1 MKSTLAPGISY
12 RLQTQVHS
20 HQLVPALFPD
30 SPLIASMP
38 RVLATA
44 WLVALMEHACILAL
58 EPHLDAGE
66 ASVGTSIDLKHLAAT
81 PEAIRI
87 TVEARCVEVHKR
99 RSVWAI
105 VAHDEVDEIGRAT
118 HERMVVES
126 ARFSGSLAA
135 KEKLLAQAERGAL
148 PQPQLDGART

>member
-12 RLQTQVHS
+12 RLQTRVNN

-30 SPLIASMP
+30 SPPIAAMP

-66 ASVGTSIDLKHLAAT
+66 ASVGISIDLKHFAPS
-81 PEAIRI
+81 PEATGIAI
-87 TVEARCVEVHKR
+87 DVECIEAQKR
-99 RSVWAI
+99 RSVWSI
-105 VAHDEVDEIGRAT
+105 VARDEVEEIGRT
-118 HERMVVES
+118 RHERMVVDTV
-126 ARFSGSLAA
+126 RFADSLAA
-135 KEKLLAQAERGAL
+135 KEKLLAQA
-148 PQPQLDGART
+148 RT

>member
-1 MKSTLAPGISY
+1 VKSTLAPRIFY

-30 SPLIASMP
+30 SPSIASMP

-87 TVEARCVEVHKR
+87 NVEVRCVEVHKR
-99 RSVWAI
+99 RSAWAI

-126 ARFSGSLAA
+126 TRFAGSLAA
-135 KEKLLAQAERGAL
+135 KEERLAQAERSAG

>member
-12 RLQTQVHS
+12 CLKTQVNS
-20 HQLVPALFPD
+20 RQLVPALFPD
-30 SPLIASMP
+30 SPPIAAMP

-66 ASVGTSIDLKHLAAT
+66 ASVGISIDLKHFAPT

-87 TVEARCVEVHKR
+87 AIEVACIEVQKR
-99 RSVWAI
+99 RSVWI
-105 VAHDEVDEIGRAT
+105 VARDEVDEIGRAR
-118 HERMVVES
+118 HERMIVES
-126 ARFSGSLAA
+126 IRFAGSLAA
-135 KEKLLAQAERGAL
+135 KEKLLAQA
-148 PQPQLDGART
+148 RT

>member
-12 RLQTQVHS
+12 CLQTRVNN

-30 SPLIASMP
+30 SPPIAAMP
-38 RVLATA
+38 AVLATA

-66 ASVGTSIDLKHLAAT
+66 ASVGISIDLKHLAPTPMAT
-81 PEAIRI
+81 GIAIE
-87 TVEARCVEVHKR
+87 VECIEVQKR
-99 RSVWAI
+99 RSVWSI
-105 VAHDEVDEIGRAT
+105 VARDEVEEIGRAR

-126 ARFSGSLAA
+126 VRFASSLAA
-135 KEKLLAQAERGAL
+135 KEKQLAQA
-148 PQPQLDGART
+148 RT

>member
-12 RLQTQVHS
+12 RLQTQVQS

-30 SPLIASMP
+30 SAPIASMP

-58 EPHLDAGE
+58 EPHLDSGE
-66 ASVGTSIDLKHLAAT
+66 ASVGTGIDLKHLAPT
-81 PEAIRI
+81 PEAMRVTIE
-87 TVEARCVEVHKR
+87 VRCLEVQKR
-99 RSVWAI
+99 RSVWSI
-105 VAHDEVDEIGRAT
+105 VARDEADEIGRAT
-118 HERMVVES
+118 HERMIVES

-135 KEKLLAQAERGAL
+135 KEKLLAQAERSAE
-148 PQPQLDGART
+148 PQSHLDGAQT

>member
-1 MKSTLAPGISY
+1 VKSTLAPGISY
-12 RLQTQVHS
+12 RLQTRVNR

-30 SPLIASMP
+30 SAPIAAMP

-66 ASVGTSIDLKHLAAT
+66 ASVGISIDLKHFAPS
-81 PEAIRI
+81 PEATGIAI
-87 TVEARCVEVHKR
+87 DVECIEAQKR
-99 RSVWAI
+99 RSVWSILAR
-105 VAHDEVDEIGRAT
+105 DEVEEIGRAR

-126 ARFSGSLAA
+126 VRFADSLAA
-135 KEKLLAQAERGAL
+135 KEKLLAQA
-148 PQPQLDGART
+148 QT